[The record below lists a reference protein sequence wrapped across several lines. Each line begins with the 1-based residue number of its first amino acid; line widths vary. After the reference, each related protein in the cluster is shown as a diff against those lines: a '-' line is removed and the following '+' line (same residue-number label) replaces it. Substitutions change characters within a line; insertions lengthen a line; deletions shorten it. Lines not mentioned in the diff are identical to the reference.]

1 MAGTSAEFTGKVGP
15 HTVQRTPGSDLPS
28 ALSCIDPDWSP
39 VPPIHPGHSPTVHR
53 HHRYLVAAK
62 LWLVHGFGVS
72 QRPRRHRCLIET
84 ARQRTLEAGRLGTPV
99 GGVRL
104 GCRRRR
110 PRHPG
115 VVDRYW
121 AVDSGRRRGY
131 LPDWRRGR
139 LHRIHPGLP
148 GASKA
153 ATLVLAAQVGAHAR
167 RYPRPVVR
175 RTSGEGSRRCSSEPD
190 AHLLLHGYRWCA
202 SPLTPCPLKP
212 VRRGATALEG

>member
-1 MAGTSAEFTGKVGP
+1 MIMAGTSAEFTGKVGP

-99 GGVRL
+99 GGVR
-104 GCRRRR
+104 
-110 PRHPG
+110 
-115 VVDRYW
+115 
-121 AVDSGRRRGY
+121 GY